1 MATDRQALSTLAFF
15 KGLAVSTQ
23 PLSPVLAG
31 TYNLG
36 SANNI
41 TLGDGSTRP
50 WRGLTSQG
58 AGTGSR
64 IGLQLGKDWGGIRDD
79 GLVRGSGS
87 AWIDLGQS
95 MWGAGS
101 GIVTRLGTDVLG
113 SGSTPFTLSTILQ
126 VLLNVNGSYS
136 ASTSGP
142 FTAGL
147 SQPSAPDIGIV
158 QTPGQGY
165 TGLINGPVSAGIARL
180 RLTTGARSI
189 MSAVSAVVSPA
200 LRTVR
205 LTFPLASAGQDAW
218 AVFFT
223 QQGFGGV
230 GLQYRLAYQG
240 SLDIP
245 ENIITREVTGLST
258 ISGDATVTASAG
270 TFQASDV
277 GKQIVLAVGGPDP
290 SPTILSVNGT
300 GSSIEMSAT
309 ATATGTTTAD
319 INSMVDGIP
328 RSLEFDYQDGDLVPI
343 VGWTDDY
350 PPPAGTHACRLE
362 NVMNVIGCYS
372 DATTS
377 PTTTNPGTCIAVS
390 LPNFYESY
398 KPRHLLF
405 LPEQVVDVLS
415 RPSDS
420 YAYIGC
426 RNSIHAI
433 QYVGFR
439 DGPACSITTI
449 LPDTGIAYAHNWCQF
464 KGRLVIYTAKGNL
477 MMMDDNGVM
486 DDTFAAPVRHF
497 LAQWEPEDTVVGW
510 NPQTTC
516 LVISHK
522 GTSLNFCLQNGLW
535 SGEIHHIDAGV
546 DGDVVSCVTSA
557 NGSVQGDLIMTIGDD
572 AYAYDK
578 GATAMQ
584 TLSVTNWEQSP
595 NIARAKTLYEM
606 TVAFENGLVEQP
618 LVVSFHRNL
627 NGGNPVSRHDAAM
640 SNGDNII
647 TITDAKLNS
656 TLEGMACSIFY
667 SDIGGT
673 GVDYLT
679 GRVGAVTGTTA
690 ALLDN
695 NGDPLDAQTDVTNG
709 LCVFAYAAKVIPFD
723 IDGQQHAQNV
733 FPDMSDA
740 RSYAVS
746 VWMKTDAQ
754 QGQIFQMVPIGTV
767 SEMSQAVV
775 TG

>member
-1 MATDRQALSTLAFF
+1 MMTVGRQW
-15 KGLAVSTQ
+15 
-23 PLSPVLAG
+23 AG
-31 TYNLG
+31 
-36 SANNI
+36 I
-41 TLGDGSTRP
+41 KD
-50 WRGLTSQG
+50 
-58 AGTGSR
+58 
-64 IGLQLGKDWGGIRDD
+64 IGM
-79 GLVRGSGS
+79 VRASGS
-87 AWIDLGQS
+87 FWMDLGQS
-95 MWGAGS
+95 LWLIGS
-101 GIVTRLGTDVLG
+101 GQAALEGVDIAG
-113 SGSTPFTLSTILQ
+113 FTASTILQ
-126 VLLNVNGSYS
+126 VLLNVNGSYT

-147 SQPSAPDIGIV
+147 SQPSSPDIGIV
-158 QTPGQGY
+158 QTPGAGY

-189 MSAVSAVVSPA
+189 MSAVSQVVSPA

-205 LTFPLASAGQDAW
+205 VTFPLASAGQDAW

-240 SLDIP
+240 ALDVP
-245 ENIITREVTGLST
+245 ENIITTEVTGLST
-258 ISGDATVTASAG
+258 ITGDATVNAAVGTFTASMV
-270 TFQASDV
+270 D
-277 GKQIVLAVGGPDP
+277 KQIVLAVGGPDP
-290 SPTILSVNGT
+290 APTILSVVAN
-300 GSSIEMSAT
+300 GSSLEMSDL

-319 INSMVDGIP
+319 INSVVDGIA

-449 LPDTGIAYAHNWCQF
+449 LPDTGIAFAHNWCQF

-477 MMMDDNGVM
+477 MMMDDSGVM

-516 LVISHK
+516 LVIAHQ

-546 DGDVVSCVTSA
+546 SDDVVSCVTSA

-578 GATAMQ
+578 GATEMQ
-584 TLSVTNWEQSP
+584 TLSVTNWEQAP

-606 TVAFENGLVEQP
+606 TVGFENGLVEQP
-618 LVVSFHRNL
+618 LVISFHRNL
-627 NGGNPVSRHDAAM
+627 NGGNPVSRHDAVM
-640 SNGDNII
+640 TMDSNIL
-647 TITDAKLNS
+647 TTAEAKLNS
-656 TLEGMACSIFY
+656 TLEGMYCAIFY
-667 SDIGGT
+667 PDIGGT
-673 GVDYLT
+673 GIDYLIGIIGT
-679 GRVGAVTGTTA
+679 VTNSTA
-690 ALLDN
+690 ELLDT
-695 NGDPLDAQTDVTNG
+695 NGDPLNAQVSVSDG
-709 LCVFAYAAKVIPFD
+709 LCVFAYVSMAIDFD
-723 IDGQQHAQNV
+723 IEGQQHAQNV

-754 QGQIFQMVPIGTV
+754 QGQVFQMVPLGTV
-767 SEMSQAVV
+767 SDMSQAVV